1 VFHFILQELNQ
12 IINHLTKRKTTDN
25 NSNHQALIIYII
37 KRIKLNFKSGN
48 YKGNLKTLMRGNLFV
63 LLTVAEVIDD
73 CTSLDRH
80 DEDIIK
86 RDKNLFLINEYD
98 FSFSFLI
105 IR

>member
-1 VFHFILQELNQ
+1 
-12 IINHLTKRKTTDN
+12 
-25 NSNHQALIIYII
+25 
-37 KRIKLNFKSGN
+37 
-48 YKGNLKTLMRGNLFV
+48 MRGNLFV

-80 DEDIIK
+80 DEDVIK